1 MVKAIIFDM
10 DGTVLDSMGKSVRN
24 RTKYLKSLGID
35 LTAAELVELET
46 IGWDET
52 SNWINKIRNTNFSKK
67 AFFDGVLETHYNGYR
82 ESYKLIPGFLEFLDY
97 LDDKNIKYA
106 IATATRLYGA
116 EDVFRRLNIIDRFEF
131 IITEGRVGQTKDH
144 PDIYHEAAK
153 LMGSDTPNT
162 MVFEDALYAVKTAKE
177 AGYKTIAVKET
188 VYKADEEEITKI
200 SDYIIEDFNELL
212 NRINQGEIKI

>member
-153 LMGSDTPNT
+153 LMGSDTSNT
-162 MVFEDALYAVKTAKE
+162 IVFEDALYAVKTAKE